1 MKSLDLNLPMNQD
14 NFQILQNIV
23 SNLYM
28 KIGYLEEH
36 IAKLIHQSECRRDE
50 IDIISKHLDKKS

>member
-23 SNLYM
+23 SNLFG
-28 KIGYLEEH
+28 KICFLEEN
-36 IAKLIHQSECRRDE
+36 IAKLNHQVGLRREE
-50 IDIISKHLDKKS
+50 IDLITDHIDEQS